1 MDPDH
6 ASHPARFQR
15 QAEVI
20 TLNREIS
27 ILGSWMAGFGELDG
41 PHRLRK
47 FPQGQD
53 EISKLARFRN
63 PLAHLAVM
71 FRQRARAFVLR
82 GLYKF
87 CAREALWSRKFL

>member
-1 MDPDH
+1 MDPDDV
-6 ASHPARFQR
+6 SHPARFQC
-15 QAEVI
+15 QAEVF

-27 ILGSWMAGFGELDG
+27 ILGSWIAEFRELDG
-41 PHRLRK
+41 PHRVRK
-47 FPQGQD
+47 FPQGHD

-63 PLAHLAVM
+63 PLTHPAVM

-87 CAREALWSRKFL
+87 CARVSSLVS